1 MNIDSI
7 IMAEYYVVAHAVDR
21 HTVLMIFTAL
31 CGAVCVGKIN
41 HLKVEFNRFRGW
53 RGGPCIRKGF

>member
-7 IMAEYYVVAHAVDR
+7 IMTEYVVAHAVDR

-31 CGAVCVGKIN
+31 CGTVCVGKIN
-41 HLKVEFNRFRGW
+41 HFKVEFNHFGGW
-53 RGGPCIRKGF
+53 RGGP